1 MSEKFYLVN
10 VSTRVQGVH
19 FAKIDAEDA
28 EKVLLH
34 KWAYGKGGIRKK
46 GFLLYVG
53 EINTGMRLHRYLL
66 NAPRT
71 MHVDHIDGDPLNNR
85 RSNLRIATNTEN
97 CRNSR
102 KRKEGT
108 SVYKGVAWHPQCK
121 KWRAYISPN
130 RRQLHLGLFQTPE
143 LAAYAY
149 DKAALKHFGNFACL
163 NFPI

>member
-1 MSEKFYLVN
+1 MSNKFFLVN

-19 FAKIDAEDA
+19 FAKIDPEDA

-34 KWAYGKGGIRKK
+34 KWAYGKGGVRKK
-46 GFLLYVG
+46 GFLFYVG
-53 EINTGMRLHRYLL
+53 EINTGMRLHRYLM
-66 NAPRT
+66 NVPPT
-71 MHVDHIDGDPLNNR
+71 KVVDHIDGDPLNNCKA
-85 RSNLRIATNTEN
+85 NLRIATNTEN

-102 KRKEGT
+102 KRSPGT
-108 SVYKGVAWHPQCK
+108 SKYKGVSWHAQCK
-121 KWRAYISPN
+121 KWTANISPN
-130 RRQLHLGLFQTPE
+130 RRQIHLGLFSTEE